1 MTTSDTPQGTG
12 IHEAASQIEAI
23 LTGEPDNQDAP
34 DTDEVATAD
43 DAETAELETA
53 EADQADDVTEDAA
66 SDDTDEEGDQAEDE
80 AQDDDEQAEPV
91 FTVKLDGTEVE
102 VPASELVKGYQRQQ
116 DYTQKTMALAEERK
130 TLTQEFE
137 AARQERIQYLQGLQ
151 ALEQNLSALQPQ
163 RPDFD
168 RLFAENPVE
177 AARIKYEWDKY
188 EQSISTITAEKQRV
202 AQMEEMAQAQQ
213 IAALVEQNRERLLNE
228 RLPEWKDAAKAK
240 RDRDAIRNTLTS
252 EGFTPEELD
261 QLYDD
266 RMVKIAWK
274 AAQYD
279 LMQQQR
285 KAIKPTP
292 QKGPAPIRSGS
303 QNFAPRQVTEV
314 TRAKQR
320 LAKTGSLQDAAAVI
334 AKII

>member
-12 IHEAASQIEAI
+12 IQDAASQIEAI
-23 LTGEPDNQDAP
+23 LTGPTDNQEP
-34 DTDEVATAD
+34 ETEDTV
-43 DAETAELETA
+43 ETAELETA
-53 EADQADDVTEDAA
+53 EADQADEVTEDAA
-66 SDDTDEEGDQAEDE
+66 SDDTDEEGDQADEE
-80 AQDDDEQAEPV
+80 AQDEEGQEPIY
-91 FTVKLDGTEVE
+91 TVKLDGTEVE
-102 VPASELVKGYQRQQ
+102 VPVSELVKGYQRQQ

-137 AARQERIQYLQGLQ
+137 AARAERVQYLQGLQ

-168 RLFAENPVE
+168 RLFQENPIE
-177 AARIKYEWDKY
+177 AARMKYEWDKY
-188 EQSISTITAEKQRV
+188 EQSVGAINAERQRV

-213 IAALVEQNRERLLNE
+213 VAALVEQNRERLLNE

-292 QKGPAPIRSGS
+292 QQGPAPVRSGS

-320 LAKTGSLQDAAAVI
+320 LAKTGSLQDAAAAI
-334 AKII
+334 AKML

>member
-12 IHEAASQIEAI
+12 IHEAASQIEAL
-23 LTGEPDNQDAP
+23 LTGQPDNQDAP
-34 DTDEVATAD
+34 ETEQEAPAEN
-43 DAETAELETA
+43 AETAELETA

-66 SDDTDEEGDQAEDE
+66 SDDTDEEGDQADEE
-80 AQDDDEQAEPV
+80 AQDDEEQEPIY
-91 FTVKLDGTEVE
+91 TVKLDGTEVE
-102 VPASELVKGYQRQQ
+102 VPVSELVKGYQRQQ

-137 AARQERIQYLQGLQ
+137 AARAERVQYLQGLQ

-168 RLFAENPVE
+168 RLFQENPIE
-177 AARIKYEWDKY
+177 AARMKYEWDKY
-188 EQSISTITAEKQRV
+188 EQSVGAINAERQRV
-202 AQMEEMAQAQQ
+202 AQMEEMAQAQHV
-213 IAALVEQNRERLLNE
+213 AALVEQNRERLLNE

-292 QKGPAPIRSGS
+292 QQGPAPVRSGS

-320 LAKTGSLQDAAAVI
+320 LAKTGSLQDAAAAI
-334 AKII
+334 AKML

>member
-12 IHEAASQIEAI
+12 IHEAASQIEAL
-23 LTGEPDNQDAP
+23 LTGPSDNQEAP
-34 DTDEVATAD
+34 EPEETVEAEEAQAAD
-43 DAETAELETA
+43 ETA
-53 EADQADDVTEDAA
+53 EADQTELADEDAA
-66 SDDTDEEGDQAEDE
+66 SDEPEEEGDQAEDE
-80 AQDDDEQAEPV
+80 AETEEEQEPIY
-91 FTVKLDGTEVE
+91 TVKIDGTEVE

-130 TLTQEFE
+130 VLTQEVQQ
-137 AARQERIQYLQGLQ
+137 ARQERVEYLQGLQ
-151 ALEQNLSALQPQ
+151 AIEQQLTALQPQ

-168 RLFAENPVE
+168 RLYAENPVE
-177 AARIKYEWDKY
+177 AARVEYEWRKYED
-188 EQSISTITAEKQRV
+188 SMRAISAEKQKI
-202 AQMEEMAQAQQ
+202 AQLEEMAQAQH
-213 IAALVEQNRERLLNE
+213 IAQLVEQNRERLLNE
-228 RLPEWKDAAKAK
+228 RLPEWKDPAKAK
-240 RDRDAIRNTLTS
+240 RDRDAIRQTLVS

-279 LMQQQR
+279 QMQAQR

-303 QNFAPRQVTEV
+303 QNFVPRTVTEV

-334 AKII
+334 AKMI

>member
-12 IHEAASQIEAI
+12 ILEAASQIEAL
-23 LTGEPDNQDAP
+23 LTGPTDNQEPETEETVEA
-34 DTDEVATAD
+34 DEAQTAD
-43 DAETAELETA
+43 ETA
-53 EADQADDVTEDAA
+53 EADQTELADEDAA
-66 SDDTDEEGDQAEDE
+66 SDEPEEEGDQAEEE
-80 AQDDDEQAEPV
+80 AEGEEEQEHIY
-91 FTVKLDGTEVE
+91 TVKVDGTEIE

-130 TLTQEFE
+130 ALTQEFE
-137 AARQERIQYLQGLQ
+137 QARSERVQYLQGLQ
-151 ALEQNLSALQPQ
+151 ALEQQLTALQPQ

-168 RLFAENPVE
+168 RLYAENPVE
-177 AARIKYEWDKY
+177 AARLEYEWRKYED
-188 EQSISTITAEKQRV
+188 SMRTISAEKQKLS
-202 AQMEEMAQAQQ
+202 QLEEVAQAQQ
-213 IAALVEQNRERLLNE
+213 IAQMVEQNRERLLNE
-228 RLPEWKDAAKAK
+228 RLPEWKDPNKAK
-240 RDRDAIRNTLTS
+240 RDRDAIRQTLVA
-252 EGFTPEELD
+252 EGFTKEELD

-292 QKGPAPIRSGS
+292 QKGPAPMRSGS
-303 QNFAPRQVTEV
+303 QNFAPRTVTEV

-320 LAKTGSLQDAAAVI
+320 LAKTGSIQDAAAVI
-334 AKII
+334 AKMI

>member
-12 IHEAASQIEAI
+12 IHEAAAQIEAL
-23 LTGEPDNQDAP
+23 LTGPTDNQEPETEATSEAP
-34 DTDEVATAD
+34 EAQAAD
-43 DAETAELETA
+43 ETA
-53 EADQADDVTEDAA
+53 EAELTEEATEDAA
-66 SDDTDEEGDQAEDE
+66 SDEPDEEGDQAEEE
-80 AQDDDEQAEPV
+80 AEAEEEQEPIY
-91 FTVKLDGTEVE
+91 TVKIDGTEIE

-130 TLTQEFE
+130 ALTQEFE
-137 AARQERIQYLQGLQ
+137 QARTERVEYLRGLQ
-151 ALEQNLSALQPQ
+151 ALEQQLTALQPQ

-168 RLFAENPVE
+168 RLYAENPVE
-177 AARIKYEWDKY
+177 AARIEYEWRKYEDSMKT
-188 EQSISTITAEKQRV
+188 ISAEKQKV
-202 AQMEEMAQAQQ
+202 AQIEEMAQAQQ
-213 IAALVEQNRERLLNE
+213 IAQMVEQNRERLLNE
-228 RLPEWKDAAKAK
+228 RLPEWKDPAKAK
-240 RDRDAIRNTLTS
+240 RDRDAIRQTLVA

-279 LMQQQR
+279 QMQAQR

-292 QKGPAPIRSGS
+292 QKGPAPMRPSS
-303 QNFAPRQVTEV
+303 QNFAPRTSVTEV

-334 AKII
+334 AKML

>member
-12 IHEAASQIEAI
+12 IHEAASQIEAL
-23 LTGEPDNQDAP
+23 LTGPTDNQEPETEETSEAP
-34 DTDEVATAD
+34 EAQAADEP
-43 DAETAELETA
+43 AEAELTE
-53 EADQADDVTEDAA
+53 EATEDAA
-66 SDDTDEEGDQAEDE
+66 SDEPDEEGDHADE
-80 AQDDDEQAEPV
+80 ETEGDEGQEPIY
-91 FTVKLDGTEVE
+91 TVKIDGTEIE

-130 TLTQEFE
+130 ALTQEVE
-137 AARQERIQYLQGLQ
+137 QAQRERVEYLRGLQ
-151 ALEQNLSALQPQ
+151 ALEQQLTALQPQ

-168 RLFAENPVE
+168 RLYAENPVE
-177 AARIKYEWDKY
+177 AARIEYEWRKYED
-188 EQSISTITAEKQRV
+188 SMRTISAEKQKV
-202 AQMEEMAQAQQ
+202 AQLEEMAQAQQ
-213 IAALVEQNRERLLNE
+213 IAQMVEQNRERLLNE
-228 RLPEWKDAAKAK
+228 RLPEWKDPAKAK
-240 RDRDAIRNTLTS
+240 RDRDAIRQTLVA
-252 EGFTPEELD
+252 EGFTPDELD

-279 LMQQQR
+279 QLQAQR

-303 QNFAPRQVTEV
+303 QNFVPRTVTEV

-334 AKII
+334 AKML

>member
-12 IHEAASQIEAI
+12 IHEAAAQIEAL
-23 LTGEPDNQDAP
+23 LTGPTDNQEP
-34 DTDEVATAD
+34 ENETEATAEE
-43 DAETAELETA
+43 AETAELDAA
-53 EADQADDVTEDAA
+53 EADQSEEATEDAA
-66 SDDTDEEGDQAEDE
+66 SDEPEEEGDQADEE
-80 AQDDDEQAEPV
+80 AQGEEEQEHTY
-91 FTVKLDGTEVE
+91 TVKLDGTEVE

-130 TLTQEFE
+130 ALTQEFE
-137 AARQERIQYLQGLQ
+137 AARKERVEYLQGL
-151 ALEQNLSALQPQ
+151 AAIEQQLTALQPQ

-177 AARIKYEWDKY
+177 AARVEYEWRKYED
-188 EQSISTITAEKQRV
+188 SMRAISAEKQKV
-202 AQMEEMAQAQQ
+202 SQLEEMAQAQH
-213 IAALVEQNRERLLNE
+213 IAQLVEQNRERLLNE
-228 RLPEWKDAAKAK
+228 RLPEWKDPAKAK
-240 RDRDAIRNTLTS
+240 RDRDAIRQTLVS

-279 LMQQQR
+279 QMQAQR

-292 QKGPAPIRSGS
+292 QKGPAPMRSSS
-303 QNFAPRQVTEV
+303 QNFAPRASVTDV

-334 AKII
+334 AKML

>member
-12 IHEAASQIEAI
+12 IHEAAAQIEAL
-23 LTGEPDNQDAP
+23 LTGPTDNQEPETEEAS
-34 DTDEVATAD
+34 TAD
-43 DAETAELETA
+43 DAETAEPETA
-53 EADQADDVTEDAA
+53 EADQSEEATEDAA
-66 SDDTDEEGDQAEDE
+66 SDEPDEEGDQADE
-80 AQDDDEQAEPV
+80 ETEAEEEQEPIY
-91 FTVKLDGTEVE
+91 TVKIDGTEVE

-130 TLTQEFE
+130 ALTQEVE
-137 AARQERIQYLQGLQ
+137 QAQRERVEYLRGLQ
-151 ALEQNLSALQPQ
+151 ALEQQLTALQPQ

-168 RLFAENPVE
+168 RLYAENPVE
-177 AARIKYEWDKY
+177 AARIEYEWRKYED
-188 EQSISTITAEKQRV
+188 SMRTISAEKQKV
-202 AQMEEMAQAQQ
+202 AQLEEMAQAQQ
-213 IAALVEQNRERLLNE
+213 IAQMVEQNRERLLNE
-228 RLPEWKDAAKAK
+228 RLPEWKDPAKAK
-240 RDRDAIRNTLTS
+240 RDRDAIRQTLVA
-252 EGFTPEELD
+252 EGFTPDELD

-279 LMQQQR
+279 QLQAQR

-303 QNFAPRQVTEV
+303 QNFVPRTVTEV

-334 AKII
+334 AKML

>member
-12 IHEAASQIEAI
+12 IHEAAAQIEAL
-23 LTGEPDNQDAP
+23 LTGPTDNQEPETEATSEAP
-34 DTDEVATAD
+34 EAQAADEP
-43 DAETAELETA
+43 AEAELTE
-53 EADQADDVTEDAA
+53 QADEDAA
-66 SDDTDEEGDQAEDE
+66 SDEPDEEGDQAEEE
-80 AQDDDEQAEPV
+80 AEAEEEQEHIY
-91 FTVKLDGTEVE
+91 TVKVDGTEVE

-130 TLTQEFE
+130 ALTQEFE
-137 AARQERIQYLQGLQ
+137 QARTERVQYLQGLQ
-151 ALEQNLSALQPQ
+151 ALEHQLTALQPQ

-168 RLFAENPVE
+168 RLYAENPVE
-177 AARIKYEWDKY
+177 AARVEYEWRKYED
-188 EQSISTITAEKQRV
+188 SMRTISAEKQKV
-202 AQMEEMAQAQQ
+202 AQIEEMAQAQQ
-213 IAALVEQNRERLLNE
+213 IAQMVEQNRERLLNE
-228 RLPEWKDAAKAK
+228 RLPEWKDPNKAK
-240 RDRDAIRNTLTS
+240 RDRDAIRQTLVA
-252 EGFTPEELD
+252 EGFTPEELN

-279 LMQQQR
+279 QMQAQR

-292 QKGPAPIRSGS
+292 QKGPAPMRSSS
-303 QNFAPRQVTEV
+303 QNFAPRASVTDV

-334 AKII
+334 AKML

>member
-12 IHEAASQIEAI
+12 IHEAAAQIEAL
-23 LTGEPDNQDAP
+23 LTGPTDNQEPETEATSEAP
-34 DTDEVATAD
+34 EAQAAD
-43 DAETAELETA
+43 ETA
-53 EADQADDVTEDAA
+53 EAELSEEATEDAA
-66 SDDTDEEGDQAEDE
+66 SDEPDEEGDQAEEE
-80 AQDDDEQAEPV
+80 AEAEEEQEPIY
-91 FTVKLDGTEVE
+91 TVKIDGTEVE

-130 TLTQEFE
+130 VLTQEFE
-137 AARQERIQYLQGLQ
+137 LARTERVQYLQGLQ
-151 ALEQNLSALQPQ
+151 ALEQQLTALQPQ

-168 RLFAENPVE
+168 RLYAENPVE
-177 AARIKYEWDKY
+177 AARIEYEWRKYED
-188 EQSISTITAEKQRV
+188 SMRTIAAEKQKV
-202 AQMEEMAQAQQ
+202 AQIEEMAQAQQ
-213 IAALVEQNRERLLNE
+213 VAQLVEQNRQRLLAE
-228 RLPEWKDAAKAK
+228 RLPEWKDPAKAK
-240 RDRDAIRNTLTS
+240 RDRDAIRQTLVA
-252 EGFTPEELD
+252 EGFTNDELD

-279 LMQQQR
+279 QMQAQR

-292 QKGPAPIRSGS
+292 QKGPAPMRSGS
-303 QNFAPRQVTEV
+303 QNFAPRTSVTEV

-334 AKII
+334 AKMI

>member
-12 IHEAASQIEAI
+12 IHEAAAQIEAL
-23 LTGEPDNQDAP
+23 LTGPTDNQEPETEATSEAP
-34 DTDEVATAD
+34 EAQAADEP
-43 DAETAELETA
+43 AEAELTE
-53 EADQADDVTEDAA
+53 EATEDAA
-66 SDDTDEEGDQAEDE
+66 SDEPDEEGDQAEEE
-80 AQDDDEQAEPV
+80 AEAEEEQEPV
-91 FTVKLDGTEVE
+91 YTVKIDGTEIE

-130 TLTQEFE
+130 ALTQEFE
-137 AARQERIQYLQGLQ
+137 QAQKERVEYLRGLQ
-151 ALEQNLSALQPQ
+151 ALEQQLTALQPQ

-168 RLFAENPVE
+168 RLYAENPVE
-177 AARIKYEWDKY
+177 AARIEYEWRKYEDSMKT
-188 EQSISTITAEKQRV
+188 ISAEKQKV
-202 AQMEEMAQAQQ
+202 AQIEEMAQAQQ
-213 IAALVEQNRERLLNE
+213 IAQMVEQNRERLLNE
-228 RLPEWKDAAKAK
+228 RLPEWKDPAKAK
-240 RDRDAIRNTLTS
+240 RDRDAIRQTLVA

-279 LMQQQR
+279 QMQAQR

-292 QKGPAPIRSGS
+292 QKGPAPMRPSS
-303 QNFAPRQVTEV
+303 QNFAPRTSVTEV

-334 AKII
+334 AKML

>member
-12 IHEAASQIEAI
+12 IHEAAAQIEAL
-23 LTGEPDNQDAP
+23 LTGPTDTQEPETEEAS
-34 DTDEVATAD
+34 TAEE
-43 DAETAELETA
+43 AETAELEAA
-53 EADQADDVTEDAA
+53 EADQSEEATEDAA
-66 SDDTDEEGDQAEDE
+66 SDEPDEEGDQAEDE
-80 AQDDDEQAEPV
+80 AETEEEREPV
-91 FTVKLDGTEVE
+91 YTVKIDGTEIE

-116 DYTQKTMALAEERK
+116 DYSQKTMALAEERK
-130 TLTQEFE
+130 ALTQEFE
-137 AARQERIQYLQGLQ
+137 AARKERVEYLQGLQ
-151 ALEQNLSALQPQ
+151 ALEAQLTALQPQ

-168 RLFAENPVE
+168 RLYAENPVE
-177 AARIKYEWDKY
+177 AARIEYEWRKYED
-188 EQSISTITAEKQRV
+188 SMRTISAKKQEM
-202 AQMEEMAQAQQ
+202 AQIEEMAQAQQ
-213 IAALVEQNRERLLNE
+213 IAQLVEQNRQRLLAE
-228 RLPEWKDAAKAK
+228 RLPEWKDPAKAK
-240 RDRDAIRNTLTS
+240 RDRDAIRQTLTA

-274 AAQYD
+274 AAQFD

-292 QKGPAPIRSGS
+292 QKGPAPMRSSS
-303 QNFAPRQVTEV
+303 QNFAPRASVTEV

-334 AKII
+334 AKLL

>member
-1 MTTSDTPQGTG
+1 MTTSDTPQGGTG
-12 IHEAASQIEAI
+12 IHEAASQIEAL
-23 LTGEPDNQDAP
+23 LTGPTDNQEP
-34 DTDEVATAD
+34 ETDEIATAD

-53 EADQADDVTEDAA
+53 EAETSEQADEDAA
-66 SDDTDEEGDQAEDE
+66 SDEPEDEGDQAEDE
-80 AQDDDEQAEPV
+80 AESDEEQEPV

-130 TLTQEFE
+130 ALTQEFE
-137 AARQERIQYLQGLQ
+137 AARQERVQYLQGLQ
-151 ALEQNLSALQPQ
+151 ALEQNLTALQPQ

-168 RLFAENPVE
+168 RLFQENPVE

-188 EQSISTITAEKQRV
+188 EQSVQTINAERQRV

-213 IAALVEQNRERLLNE
+213 IAQLVEQNRERLLNE

-320 LAKTGSLQDAAAVI
+320 LAKTGSLQDAAAAI